1 MYITY
6 KIDSSDSSD
15 SSDNGVSSDNG
26 YNGDSSDNGDSVVLY
41 TYIITP
47 LIFVSYISNYTS
59 CIPKLIEVYIVY
71 DMLNNTNIK
80 LKYVEYFYI
89 YLNIFFNYIQL
100 YKPMDM

>member
-1 MYITY
+1 MYLSY
-6 KIDSSDSSD
+6 KIDNCYSSDGSSGGGDSGDSSDSSD
-15 SSDNGVSSDNG
+15 S
-26 YNGDSSDNGDSVVLY
+26 GDSVVLY

-47 LIFVSYISNYTS
+47 LIFASYISNYTA
-59 CIPKLIEVYIVY
+59 CIPKLIEIYIVY

-80 LKYVEYFYI
+80 LKYMEYFYI